1 MISIAA
7 IDARSFRG
15 RAEDHPAGA
24 VIPPHRHRG
33 AQLLFAS
40 SGVLRVEAARSHW
53 VVPPNR
59 AVWLPPGETHTVR
72 MGGAVT
78 MRTLYLAREITL
90 KVPRWA
96 ECHVIAVSALL
107 RALILDLVEGGHG
120 PARRRAV
127 MALLLDELH
136 HADHLPLQL
145 PMPGE
150 PRLRRLCLALA
161 ARPQDDRDFE
171 SLATE
176 SGASARTLARL
187 FRRETGLSF
196 RIWRQQVRL
205 IAALERLS
213 AGESVGAVAGSLG
226 YRSASAFTAMFRRAL
241 GRPPQDFLR
250 DRGTVRG

>member
-1 MISIAA
+1 MLSVAE

-78 MRTLYLAREITL
+78 MRTLYLSREVTL

-96 ECHVIAVSALL
+96 ECHVIAVSPLL

-120 PARRRAV
+120 SERRRAV
-127 MALLLDELH
+127 LALLLDELH
-136 HADHLPLQL
+136 HSDHLPLQL
-145 PMPGE
+145 PMPAE
-150 PRLRRLCLALA
+150 PRLQRLCRALA
-161 ARPQDDRDFE
+161 DRPEDDRDFE
-171 SLATE
+171 DWAAE
-176 SGASARTLARL
+176 SGASARTFARL

-213 AGESVGAVAGSLG
+213 AGESVGSVSAGLG

-250 DRGTVRG
+250 DRGPAAG

>member
-1 MISIAA
+1 MISIAE

-59 AVWLPPGETHTVR
+59 AVWLPPGE
-72 MGGAVT
+72 
-78 MRTLYLAREITL
+78 
-90 KVPRWA
+90 
-96 ECHVIAVSALL
+96 
-107 RALILDLVEGGHG
+107 
-120 PARRRAV
+120 
-127 MALLLDELH
+127 
-136 HADHLPLQL
+136 
-145 PMPGE
+145 
-150 PRLRRLCLALA
+150 
-161 ARPQDDRDFE
+161 RDFE
-171 SLATE
+171 AWAAAC
-176 SGASARTLARL
+176 GASARTLARL

-196 RIWRQQVRL
+196 RVWRQQVRL

-213 AGESVGAVAGSLG
+213 AGESVGRVSAALG

-250 DRGTVRG
+250 DRDAVQG

>member
-1 MISIAA
+1 MISTAEL
-7 IDARSFRG
+7 DARSFRG
-15 RAEDHPAGA
+15 RAEDHPDGA

-40 SGVLRVEAARSHW
+40 SGVLRVEAARAHW

-78 MRTLYLAREITL
+78 MRTLYLSREITL
-90 KVPRWA
+90 MVPRWA

-127 MALLLDELH
+127 LALLLDELH
-136 HADHLPLQL
+136 GCEHLPLKV
-145 PMPGE
+145 PMPAE
-150 PRLRRLCLALA
+150 PRLQRLCRALA
-161 ARPQDDRDFE
+161 AKPQDDRD
-171 SLATE
+171 LDAWAAE

-196 RIWRQQVRL
+196 RIWRQQARL

-213 AGESVGAVAGSLG
+213 AGESVGAVAAGLG

-250 DRGTVRG
+250 DRGAVRG